1 MLRSDYIYCKG
12 DTGLVHFLMVKPN
25 VPPLNVENMTMP
37 SHSNNYMLPLDS
49 PKSPRPNKT
58 VDAVALILERII
70 QSNEKYLK
78 NAQ

>member
-1 MLRSDYIYCKG
+1 M
-12 DTGLVHFLMVKPN
+12 TKPT
-25 VPPLNVENMTMP
+25 VPPLNVENITMP

-70 QSNEKYLK
+70 QSNEKYIK
-78 NAQ
+78 NL